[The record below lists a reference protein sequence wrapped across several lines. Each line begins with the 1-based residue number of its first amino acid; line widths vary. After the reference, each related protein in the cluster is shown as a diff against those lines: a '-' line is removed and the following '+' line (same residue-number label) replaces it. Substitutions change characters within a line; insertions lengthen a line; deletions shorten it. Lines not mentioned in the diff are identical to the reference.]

1 MLRILLVGALL
12 AFVGLALSTLVARAY
27 DHELVERV
35 LYTRAGVTLECE
47 RVVRAGEL
55 YLRNCVRI
63 AP

>member
-1 MLRILLVGALL
+1 MLRVLLSSALVALVGFIGA
-12 AFVGLALSTLVARAY
+12 TLVARAY
-27 DHELVERV
+27 DHESVERV
-35 LYTRAGVTLECE
+35 LYTRDGITLECE